1 VKAFCYKSA
10 KTTIRC
16 QTVLTA
22 FLAFARYRPDLFFGF
37 GHFNGPIQ
45 RRTQIQKNRSH
56 DCRQSVFV
64 SYIEYVIVVVFL
76 ALFCALIQNE
86 KNQQKSPQQKE
97 KNSSDTHQVIHQVLP
112 PLFVSFTLI
121 TQVNNFQCVCLRRL
135 KLFKGF

>member
-86 KNQQKSPQQKE
+86 KKSTKKSPTE
-97 KNSSDTHQVIHQVLP
+97 
-112 PLFVSFTLI
+112 
-121 TQVNNFQCVCLRRL
+121 RE
-135 KLFKGF
+135 KLF